1 MRQVPCT
8 PCSAALEAEMAQ
20 RTTVA
25 GVPDER
31 SIEMLASQVC
41 HKHANVCS
49 TTQYPNRVFNPDSRN
64 IVLVSCGVGCFK
76 GLFFFANAGF
86 IVFCIDVFMPLDT
99 SPKVELGSVNK
110 YQLTLYLKVPKYK
123 YTARNTVAQYD
134 PKPDSKDHGPHF
146 EPSVKN
152 AHPYIY
158 TQTH

>member
-1 MRQVPCT
+1 MLMQLHDFAIEGVLTVLGFATRSPVCMRQVPCT

-76 GLFFFANAGF
+76 GLVFLQTLVLLFFF
-86 IVFCIDVFMPLDT
+86 VSMCSCL
-99 SPKVELGSVNK
+99 
-110 YQLTLYLKVPKYK
+110 LTRVQKSSLVL
-123 YTARNTVAQYD
+123 
-134 PKPDSKDHGPHF
+134 
-146 EPSVKN
+146 
-152 AHPYIY
+152 
-158 TQTH
+158 